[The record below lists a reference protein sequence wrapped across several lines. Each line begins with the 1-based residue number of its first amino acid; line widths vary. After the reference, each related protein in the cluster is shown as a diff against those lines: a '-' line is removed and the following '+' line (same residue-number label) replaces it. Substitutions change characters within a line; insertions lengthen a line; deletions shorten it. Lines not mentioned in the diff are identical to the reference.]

1 MKKIILL
8 VFYMPLMA
16 YGQIIENFETGIP
29 DGWVQSAEGHWSS
42 DTISALDGKYSL
54 HHVFDNS
61 SSGSDCIGIQIN
73 DLHPEEGVTIWK
85 FLIRHDCDPSS
96 SNNWSVFLMSD
107 TDPGSLAE
115 GASANGFA
123 VGVNLTGYD
132 DTLRLWK
139 IEDGSVSVIIKCR
152 LNWQSDIGIA
162 KTAGII
168 VERTGDGSWSISVL
182 DDDDNLISAGYG
194 SDKELFSA
202 FWFILNY
209 KYTSTRDRLIW
220 LDDVEINGVFYKD
233 TEPPQ
238 VTECRIKGK
247 HSLEILFSEEPD
259 EHSLVPE
266 NFTLEDNFNQV
277 TLVTRN
283 TKTSCV
289 LNFSGE
295 FRNKIKNNI
304 TINSLCDIWGN
315 CSEDMG
321 VKFIPVWAEAGDMII
336 SEIMADPLPE
346 VSLPGREYIEIYNR
360 SSFSFNLS
368 KWRFTTGDQETLFP
382 EIVVDPDD
390 YFILCSVKDTS
401 LFSEYGHPIG
411 LKPFPALTDEGKII
425 FLSDSLGNLI
435 HGLEYSGGWY
445 GSKLKEGGG
454 WSLEI
459 IDKDFPFF
467 TEGNWEASS
476 SVKGGTPGKI
486 NSAPRTNQDLL
497 FYGIKNVFPED
508 SITISVDLSETVFGP
523 EKNTGWIT
531 IEDNTIN
538 SETATDPLF
547 RRFLITTSIPMPE
560 KQVYI
565 LHLSG
570 EVYDFA
576 GNIPVRS
583 SYRFG
588 MPEHSDKG
596 DVVFNELLFNPL
608 PDCPDYIEFYNCSD
622 KVIDVSR
629 LYLSSVN
636 EAGDTSEIFQV
647 SGEPRCFMPHTY
659 YVVTTDP
666 AKIIAGYFTS
676 NADNIYYARSLPSMP
691 DNRGHLL
698 LFSRELD
705 IIDEVIYSEA
715 MHYSLLSGTEGIS
728 LEKIRPQIASDNS
741 LNWHSASESSGWG
754 TPGTE
759 NSVYSDIS
767 SIDDQ
772 ILFSSGRISPD
783 NDGYEDVLVI
793 DFNLEGLGN
802 VITVTIFDET
812 GGYIRRLTANLYAG
826 SAASIVWDGTS
837 GDGKLVNSG
846 IYIILVELF
855 NDKGKTK
862 SWKKVCTVIR

>member
-1 MKKIILL
+1 
-8 VFYMPLMA
+8 
-16 YGQIIENFETGIP
+16 
-29 DGWVQSAEGHWSS
+29 
-42 DTISALDGKYSL
+42 
-54 HHVFDNS
+54 
-61 SSGSDCIGIQIN
+61 
-73 DLHPEEGVTIWK
+73 
-85 FLIRHDCDPSS
+85 
-96 SNNWSVFLMSD
+96 
-107 TDPGSLAE
+107 
-115 GASANGFA
+115 
-123 VGVNLTGYD
+123 
-132 DTLRLWK
+132 
-139 IEDGSVSVIIKCR
+139 
-152 LNWQSDIGIA
+152 
-162 KTAGII
+162 
-168 VERTGDGSWSISVL
+168 
-182 DDDDNLISAGYG
+182 
-194 SDKELFSA
+194 
-202 FWFILNY
+202 
-209 KYTSTRDRLIW
+209 
-220 LDDVEINGVFYKD
+220 
-233 TEPPQ
+233 
-238 VTECRIKGK
+238 
-247 HSLEILFSEEPD
+247 
-259 EHSLVPE
+259 
-266 NFTLEDNFNQV
+266 
-277 TLVTRN
+277 
-283 TKTSCV
+283 
-289 LNFSGE
+289 
-295 FRNKIKNNI
+295 
-304 TINSLCDIWGN
+304 
-315 CSEDMG
+315 
-321 VKFIPVWAEAGDMII
+321 
-336 SEIMADPLPE
+336 
-346 VSLPGREYIEIYNR
+346 
-360 SSFSFNLS
+360 
-368 KWRFTTGDQETLFP
+368 
-382 EIVVDPDD
+382 
-390 YFILCSVKDTS
+390 
-401 LFSEYGHPIG
+401 
-411 LKPFPALTDEGKII
+411 
-425 FLSDSLGNLI
+425 
-435 HGLEYSGGWY
+435 
-445 GSKLKEGGG
+445 
-454 WSLEI
+454 
-459 IDKDFPFF
+459 
-467 TEGNWEASS
+467 
-476 SVKGGTPGKI
+476 
-486 NSAPRTNQDLL
+486 
-497 FYGIKNVFPED
+497 
-508 SITISVDLSETVFGP
+508 
-523 EKNTGWIT
+523 
-531 IEDNTIN
+531 
-538 SETATDPLF
+538 
-547 RRFLITTSIPMPE
+547 MPE